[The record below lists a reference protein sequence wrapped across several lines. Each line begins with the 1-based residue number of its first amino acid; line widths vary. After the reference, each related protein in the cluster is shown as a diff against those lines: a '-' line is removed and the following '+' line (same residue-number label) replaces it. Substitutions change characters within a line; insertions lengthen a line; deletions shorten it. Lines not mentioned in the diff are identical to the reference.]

1 MEPFKTIESVAAV
14 IDQSDIDTDM
24 ILPAQFLLRI
34 DREGLGQFAFHG
46 VRQDPAK
53 PFILDLPPFNTA
65 KVIIGGERMGIGSSR
80 EQAVWS
86 LVDFGIR
93 CVIAPS
99 FGEIFYANCFKN
111 GVVAITM
118 DGAPYEAL
126 KTAASAGAQLQI
138 DLEKLVLTCGESQ
151 HAIDITPH
159 QREGLLLGRD
169 ETAGILVDDL
179 ADIKAFETMQKAA
192 APWLYLV
199 EDQLSTYYRHL
210 NHSKSESL

>member
-1 MEPFKTIESVAAV
+1 MEPFKTIDSVAAV

-53 PFILDLPPFNTA
+53 PFILDIPPFNTA

-111 GVVAITM
+111 GVLAITM

-126 KTAASAGAQLQI
+126 KIAASAGARLHI
-138 DLEKLVLTCGESQ
+138 DLEKLVLTCGENQ
-151 HAIDITPH
+151 HTIDVTSH

-179 ADIKAFETMQKAA
+179 ADIKAFETRQKTA
-192 APWLYLV
+192 APWLYLS
-199 EDQLSTYYRHL
+199 EDQLSTYYSHL
-210 NHSKSESL
+210 DRSESE